1 MVGCPSTD
9 FFNEAGFVVRKLLQ
23 ASGNFVPPLP
33 KRHLCFWKILRIQ
46 VLVLMRRGGW
56 RSLGYFNEA
65 GFVGRKLLQARAL
78 PKMRLCFWK
87 ILRVQVLASKIRGM
101 AIAGLFQRSRL
112 RSVKANAGVSTPKEA
127 SLLLENSR
135 RSGSGQLEMAAGH
148 RWVFS
153 TKHALGTSFLCSQR
167 GILHLNVCCGY
178 ESLMG
183 WEFALGV

>member
-1 MVGCPSTD
+1 M
-9 FFNEAGFVVRKLLQ
+9 
-23 ASGNFVPPLP
+23 
-33 KRHLCFWKILRIQ
+33 
-46 VLVLMRRGGW
+46 
-56 RSLGYFNEA
+56 
-65 GFVGRKLLQARAL
+65 
-78 PKMRLCFWK
+78 
-87 ILRVQVLASKIRGM
+87 
-101 AIAGLFQRSRL
+101 
-112 RSVKANAGVSTPKEA
+112 KANAGVSTPKEA

-135 RSGSGQLEMAAGH
+135 RSGSGSGSGQLEMAVGH